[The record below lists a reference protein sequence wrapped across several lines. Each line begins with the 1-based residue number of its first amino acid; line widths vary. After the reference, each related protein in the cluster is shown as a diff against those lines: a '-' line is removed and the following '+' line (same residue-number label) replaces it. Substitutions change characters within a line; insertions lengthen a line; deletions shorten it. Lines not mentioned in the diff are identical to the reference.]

1 MENKDN
7 RNMEEEMDTASEA
20 KAGED
25 AACEDSREAEMNPD
39 KETEAADSGGDS
51 GEGCK
56 ACGFEEDNS
65 ENSAECDASQDDDSA
80 GEKEGFFKKKKK
92 DKKDEQIEEL
102 NDRLKRQMA
111 EFENFRKRSEKEK
124 SQMFDM
130 GAKTIVEKILPVID
144 NFERGLA
151 AVPDDK
157 KDDPFITGMDKVYKQ
172 MLTELDAAGVKPIEC
187 VGQEFDPD
195 FHNAVMQVEN
205 DELESGTVA
214 QELQKGYMYKDS
226 VVRHSMVSVVQ

>member
-80 GEKEGFFKKKKK
+80 GEKEGFFKKRKKIKKK
-92 DKKDEQIEEL
+92 R
-102 NDRLKRQMA
+102 RLKPKLT
-111 EFENFRKRSEKEK
+111 NW
-124 SQMFDM
+124 
-130 GAKTIVEKILPVID
+130 KT
-144 NFERGLA
+144 G
-151 AVPDDK
+151 
-157 KDDPFITGMDKVYKQ
+157 
-172 MLTELDAAGVKPIEC
+172 
-187 VGQEFDPD
+187 
-195 FHNAVMQVEN
+195 
-205 DELESGTVA
+205 
-214 QELQKGYMYKDS
+214 
-226 VVRHSMVSVVQ
+226 